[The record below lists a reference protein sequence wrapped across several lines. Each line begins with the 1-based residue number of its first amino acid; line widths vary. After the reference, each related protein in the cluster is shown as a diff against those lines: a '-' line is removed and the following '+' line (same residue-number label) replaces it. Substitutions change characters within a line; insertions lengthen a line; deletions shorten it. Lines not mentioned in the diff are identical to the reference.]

1 MVGTSVA
8 TVYARS
14 PITAN
19 SGVRTIEAAFPDRFV
34 FGLGVSHEP
43 MVEGMHHTEYGPPL
57 ATMRKYLDAMD
68 AAPFMAYGGGTK
80 PKRVLAA
87 LGPKMLALSAERADG
102 ANPYNVTPDHTK
114 HAREILGPDKLLIV
128 EQMAVLSTD
137 REAALAVARQALAIY
152 LTLPNYVNSWR
163 RQGFGDDDF
172 ADGGSTRLLDATVVG
187 GDEAVIA
194 ARVQEHRDAGAD
206 HVAVQ
211 VLGREAY
218 RGLPAD
224 DWRRLAPAL
233 TS

>member
-137 REAALAVARQALAIY
+137 REAALAVRAPSARDLSDVAELREQLAPPG
-152 LTLPNYVNSWR
+152 LR
-163 RQGFGDDDF
+163 RRRLRRRWQRRDS
-172 ADGGSTRLLDATVVG
+172 STRRWSVATK
-187 GDEAVIA
+187 
-194 ARVQEHRDAGAD
+194 
-206 HVAVQ
+206 
-211 VLGREAY
+211 
-218 RGLPAD
+218 P
-224 DWRRLAPAL
+224 
-233 TS
+233 